1 MSNIQKVARDTPLQ
15 EITLRRYE
23 KPSNLVGRQLLKK
36 LCLSLGLLQ
45 PGDSRDVIV
54 DVLYVLLKAKNAH
67 TNYQKQD
74 NSAQHTQDGQST
86 HAANAQNAVQNLLSS
101 DDIVKQVIEYRKQE
115 NLQQKG
121 IAPSNIR
128 RQIKRLRDLY
138 LVEKITNNYRIT
150 EHQKL
155 HSTFEEKVE
164 KFMLASML
172 ARVKEYMHAVDLE
185 FS

>member
-1 MSNIQKVARDTPLQ
+1 MSNTQKVIRDTPLQ

-23 KPSNLVGRQLLKK
+23 KPANLAGRQLLKK
-36 LCLSLGLLQ
+36 LLLSVGLLQ

-54 DVLYVLLKAKNAH
+54 DVLYVLLKARSSQAVAGN
-67 TNYQKQD
+67 
-74 NSAQHTQDGQST
+74 NSK
-86 HAANAQNAVQNLLSS
+86 AAGNVMQNLLSS

-115 NLQQKG
+115 NLQLRG
-121 IAPSNIR
+121 IASSNIR

-155 HSTFEEKVE
+155 HDTFEEKVE

-172 ARVKEYMHAVDLE
+172 TRVKEYMHAVDQE

>member
-1 MSNIQKVARDTPLQ
+1 LSNTQKVIRDTPLQ

-23 KPSNLVGRQLLKK
+23 KPANLAGRQLLKK
-36 LCLSLGLLQ
+36 LLLSVGLLQ

-54 DVLYVLLKAKNAH
+54 DVLYVLLKARSSQAVAGN
-67 TNYQKQD
+67 
-74 NSAQHTQDGQST
+74 NSK
-86 HAANAQNAVQNLLSS
+86 AAGNVMQNLLSS

-115 NLQQKG
+115 NLQLRG
-121 IAPSNIR
+121 IASSNIR

-155 HSTFEEKVE
+155 HDTFEEKVE

-172 ARVKEYMHAVDLE
+172 TRVKEYMHAVDQE

>member
-1 MSNIQKVARDTPLQ
+1 MSNTTKVIRDTPLQ

-23 KPSNLVGRQLLKK
+23 KPANLAGRQLLKK
-36 LCLSLGLLQ
+36 LLLSVGLLQ

-54 DVLYVLLKAKNAH
+54 DVLYVLLKARSSQAVAGN
-67 TNYQKQD
+67 
-74 NSAQHTQDGQST
+74 NSK
-86 HAANAQNAVQNLLSS
+86 AAGNVMQNLLSS

-115 NLQQKG
+115 NLQLRG
-121 IAPSNIR
+121 IASSNIR

-155 HSTFEEKVE
+155 HDTFEEKVE

-172 ARVKEYMHAVDLE
+172 TRVKEYMHAVDQE

>member
-1 MSNIQKVARDTPLQ
+1 MAKTISKDIPLA
-15 EITLRRYE
+15 EITLRKYE
-23 KPSNLVGRQLLKK
+23 QPNNLSQRELVKK

-54 DVLYVLLKAKNAH
+54 DVLYVLLKSKNSQQA
-67 TNYQKQD
+67 QD
-74 NSAQHTQDGQST
+74 KDGQ
-86 HAANAQNAVQNLLSS
+86 NIVQNLLSS
-101 DDIVKQVIEYRKQE
+101 EDIVKQVIEYRKQE
-115 NLQQKG
+115 NLQLRG
-121 IAPSNIR
+121 IASSNIR
-128 RQIKRLRDLY
+128 RQIKRLRNLY

-155 HSTFEEKVE
+155 HDTFEEKVE

-172 ARVKEYMHAVDLE
+172 ARVKEYIHAVDQE